1 MYRAIAL
8 LLIFMA
14 STANAGIYG
23 ERQPSEYPG
32 DTAPSDVWF
41 IGPILVEPVYIPA
54 AIGTGLNFYEPG
66 YYWWEGLEGAGL
78 QVGADGTKMFA
89 RMVRGY
95 NGDKGKIKLTFDTA
109 PENLR
114 VRLIGFPKLKE
125 SVKVN
130 GEKIDKDDFTR
141 ESTACE
147 YYWNP
152 HPSQKLPCTIY
163 QAIVP
168 SDGELIQII
177 KSDEANILK
186 ITSVPGA
193 TVPPPPPPPEP
204 PGECSP

>member
-1 MYRAIAL
+1 MRAIFL
-8 LLIFMA
+8 LLVFVAGI
-14 STANAGIYG
+14 ANAGIYG

-32 DTAPSDVWF
+32 DTAPSAVWF
-41 IGPILVEPVYIPA
+41 IGPILVQPVRIPA
-54 AIGTGLNFYEPG
+54 AVGSGLHFYEPY
-66 YYWWEGLEGAGL
+66 YYWWDGLEDAGL

-89 RMVRGY
+89 RDVRGY
-95 NGDKGKIKLTFDTA
+95 NDDKGYIKLTFPSA
-109 PENLR
+109 PEDLR

-130 GEKIDKDDFTR
+130 GEKIDKDDFVQ

-177 KSDEANILK
+177 KTKGANILK
-186 ITSVPGA
+186 ITSVPGSSE
-193 TVPPPPPPPEP
+193 PPPPPPVDP
-204 PGECSP
+204 PGECTP